1 MEQIEWTLPTF
12 TASIKVKH
20 IRLGYKAN
28 YRAEEICKI
37 KSDLRGVNILLLSLM
52 RSLKIIKV
60 SMMAWILV

>member
-1 MEQIEWTLPTF
+1 MEQIGWTISTF
-12 TASIKVKH
+12 TASTKGKH
-20 IRLGYKAN
+20 IRLEYKAN

-37 KSDLRGVNILLLSLM
+37 KSDLRGVNILLPPLM

>member
-12 TASIKVKH
+12 TASTKVKR
-20 IRLGYKAN
+20 IRLGDNAN

-37 KSDLRGVNILLLSLM
+37 KSDFRGVNILLLSLM